1 MYAYAHGCGQ
11 KCAGINTQ
19 RPIDV
24 TPRCVGYA
32 FIKILIYTY
41 TYTYIYINLYA
52 HTFMHIKPAPIN
64 EHI

>member
-1 MYAYAHGCGQ
+1 MYACAHGCGQ
-11 KCAGINTQ
+11 KCAGIYKQ

-41 TYTYIYINLYA
+41 TYTYIYIYKFICTYIYA
-52 HTFMHIKPAPIN
+52 YKACAH
-64 EHI
+64 